1 MSIDYNFN
9 WSRPCSGV
17 SNHKSISY
25 NNQWLYSSI
34 NQELKRQVTLSDA
47 KENCSSQGKQIR
59 KGSNGKSMCMSDYE
73 YASYEQQQR
82 SRRAEEAYRA
92 RMIRQA
98 EIDRKNAANRRMW
111 QGISDSMKS
120 LGETINPKRINC
132 TTTYGSYTSNTS
144 CY

>member
-1 MSIDYNFN
+1 MI
-9 WSRPCSGV
+9 V
-17 SNHKSISY
+17 E
-25 NNQWLYSSI
+25 
-34 NQELKRQVTLSDA
+34 ELKRLEDYSVLES
-47 KENCSSQGKQIR
+47 KC
-59 KGSNGKSMCMSDYE
+59 KGEGKSIRRISGDISRDACMSDFE
-73 YASYEQQQR
+73 YASYEEQQR
-82 SRRAEEAYRA
+82 SRRAEEAYRT
-92 RMIRQA
+92 RMIRQG